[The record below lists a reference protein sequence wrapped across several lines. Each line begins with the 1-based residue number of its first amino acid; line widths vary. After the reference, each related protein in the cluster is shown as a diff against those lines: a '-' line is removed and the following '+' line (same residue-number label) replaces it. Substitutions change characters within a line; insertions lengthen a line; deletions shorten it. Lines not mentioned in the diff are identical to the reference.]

1 MDQVSAR
8 LAALWERRI
17 ERAASLE
24 GEIPAAAALLGFYRV
39 IAQFQR
45 EIAEKGLPP
54 GPFSA
59 HPAQI
64 PEVLHHYPARMLV
77 VLERHAPPQLAHAA
91 RSLFGTAEWDPA
103 DPASCFVARAVV
115 QPYAESCA
123 RRTHSTSAP
132 RTPNCPFCGER
143 PVCSVLRPEGEGGR
157 RSLVCSLC
165 FTEWEFNRV
174 RCPVC
179 ASEDK
184 DRLPVYTAEQFPH
197 VRIEACDDC
206 NTYVKCIDLT
216 RNGLAIPEV
225 DEIAAV
231 ALDVWA
237 AERGYVK
244 LQPNLLGL

>member
-1 MDQVSAR
+1 MDQLSAR
-8 LAALWERRI
+8 LADLWERRI
-17 ERAASLE
+17 ERAANLE
-24 GEIPAAAALLGFYRV
+24 GEIPAAAGLLRFYRV
-39 IAQFQR
+39 IAQFQQ
-45 EIAEKGLPP
+45 EIAGKNLPP
-54 GPFSA
+54 GPFSV

-64 PEVLHHYPARMLV
+64 PKVLHHYPARLLL
-77 VLERHAPPQLAHAA
+77 VLERHAPPQLASAA
-91 RSLFGTAEWDPA
+91 RGMFGTDDWDPA
-103 DPASCFVARAVV
+103 DPAPRFVARAVV

-123 RRTHSTSAP
+123 RRAHSVPES
-132 RTPNCPFCGER
+132 RTPDCPFCGER

-179 ASEDK
+179 AGEDK

-197 VRIEACDDC
+197 IRIEACDNC

-216 RNGLAIPEV
+216 RNGLAVPEV

-237 AERGYVK
+237 AGKGYAK

>member
-8 LAALWERRI
+8 LSGLWERRI

-24 GEIPAAAALLGFYRV
+24 REIPAAAELLGFYRV

-45 EIAEKGLPP
+45 EIAEKGLPA

-64 PEVLHHYPARMLV
+64 PEVLHHYPARLLP
-77 VLERHAPPQLAHAA
+77 VLERHAPPQLARAA
-91 RSLFGTAEWDPA
+91 RDLFRTKDWDPA
-103 DPASCFVARAVV
+103 DPAPRFVARTVV

-123 RRTHSTSAP
+123 RRSHFAP
-132 RTPNCPFCGER
+132 DVRTPDCPFCGER

-165 FTEWEFNRV
+165 FTEWEFNRL
-174 RCPVC
+174 RCPAC

-184 DRLPVYTAEQFPH
+184 DRLPVYTAEQLPH
-197 VRIEACDDC
+197 IRIEACDAC
-206 NTYVKCIDLT
+206 NTYIKSIDLT

-231 ALDVWA
+231 ALDLWA
-237 AERGYVK
+237 SEKGYLK